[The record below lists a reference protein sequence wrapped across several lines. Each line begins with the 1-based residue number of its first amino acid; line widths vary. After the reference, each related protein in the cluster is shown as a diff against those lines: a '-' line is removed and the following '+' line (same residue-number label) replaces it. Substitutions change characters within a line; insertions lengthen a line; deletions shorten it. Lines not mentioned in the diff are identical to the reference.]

1 MSGRSNTD
9 IEIAKIAR
17 RHQNGPI
24 SIETDKVELAL
35 ERRLRSTVNRVGRL
49 RKIGSAASRLVGPQF
64 VERLYRHGRFDRFIA
79 EARWI
84 DDQIISDRCFAGVA
98 PGDQIFIA
106 HLHRTRGGDR
116 RSSPGTCR

>member
-1 MSGRSNTD
+1 MTGRSNAD
-9 IEIAKIAR
+9 IEIAKVVR

-24 SIETDKVELAL
+24 SIYTDKVELAL
-35 ERRLRSTVNRVGRL
+35 DSRLRSTVNRVGRL
-49 RKIGSAASRLVGPQF
+49 RKIGNAASRLIGPQF
-64 VERLYRHGRFDRFIA
+64 VERFYRHGRFDRFIA

-84 DDQIISDRCFAGVA
+84 DDQIISDRRFAGVA
-98 PGDQIFIA
+98 PGDQVLIT